1 MSEGSGIRD
10 QGSEIEPENP
20 KSKIQNPKSPNLADA
35 TVAIVGL
42 GLMGGSLAA
51 ALRGAG
57 AGGRQCGRVVGVVR
71 QEATRVAAEQAG
83 VVDAATTDLAAGVAE
98 ADMVV
103 LAAPVRAILD
113 LIPVLGS
120 LLQPG
125 ALVLDLGSSK
135 AAICAALA
143 TLPEQVAAVGGH
155 PMCGKERG
163 GLAAADPA
171 LYRNAP
177 FVLCPTG
184 RTTPAALALARA
196 LATAVGARPYII
208 EAARHDAAVA
218 AISHV
223 PYLLAVAGVAAAA
236 EQAATDPLAWELA
249 AGGFRDTTR
258 VAAGEIA
265 VMRDTVLTNRVA
277 VGVHLA
283 RVQAAL
289 ATLGRLIESG
299 DAAALT
305 TYLEGVQSVRRSL
318 VV

>member
-1 MSEGSGIRD
+1 MADKFQS
-10 QGSEIEPENP
+10 PTPNP
-20 KSKIQNPKSPNLADA
+20 QPPPLAEA

-51 ALRGAG
+51 ALRGDG

-71 QEATRVAAEQAG
+71 QKAVGMAAEQAG
-83 VVDAATTDLAAGVAE
+83 VVDAATTDLAGGVAQ
-98 ADMVV
+98 ADIVV
-103 LAAPVRAILD
+103 LAAPVRTILD
-113 LIPVLGS
+113 LIPRLGS

-135 AAICAALA
+135 AAICAALD

-163 GLAAADPA
+163 GPAAADPA
-171 LYRNAP
+171 LYRGAP
-177 FVLCPTG
+177 FVLCPTR
-184 RTTPAALALARA
+184 RTTPGALAQAEA
-196 LATAVGARPYII
+196 LATAVGARPYIV

-236 EQAATDPLAWELA
+236 EQAATDPLPWELA

-265 VMRDTVLTNRVA
+265 VMRDTVLTNRAA
-277 VGVHLA
+277 VSAHLA

-305 TYLEGVQSVRRSL
+305 TYLEGAQSVRRSL
-318 VV
+318 FV

>member
-1 MSEGSGIRD
+1 M
-10 QGSEIEPENP
+10 
-20 KSKIQNPKSPNLADA
+20 
-35 TVAIVGL
+35 TVVGL

-51 ALRGAG
+51 ALRGDG
-57 AGGRQCGRVVGVVR
+57 ADGRQCGRVIGVVR
-71 QEATRVAAEQAG
+71 QEAAGAAAEQAG
-83 VVDAATTDLAAGVAE
+83 IVDAATTDLAAGVAR
-98 ADMVV
+98 ADIVV
-103 LAAPVRAILD
+103 LAAPVQAILD

-120 LLQPG
+120 LLKSG

-135 AAICAALA
+135 AAICAALD
-143 TLPEQVAAVGGH
+143 TLPAHVAAVGGH

-171 LYRNAP
+171 LYQGAP

-184 RTTPAALALARA
+184 RTTPAALDQAEA
-196 LATAVGARPYII
+196 LATAVGARPYIV

-223 PYLLAVAGVAAAA
+223 PYLLAVAGVTAATA
-236 EQAATDPLAWELA
+236 QAATDPLAWELA

-258 VAAGEIA
+258 VAGGEVP
-265 VMRDTVLTNRVA
+265 VMRDTLLTNRAA
-277 VGVHLA
+277 VSAHLA

-305 TYLEGVQSVRRSL
+305 TYLEGAQAVRRRL
-318 VV
+318 FV

>member
-1 MSEGSGIRD
+1 
-10 QGSEIEPENP
+10 
-20 KSKIQNPKSPNLADA
+20 
-35 TVAIVGL
+35 VAVVGL

-51 ALRGAG
+51 ALRGGG
-57 AGGRQCGRVVGVVR
+57 AGGRQCGRVIGVVR
-71 QEATRVAAEQAG
+71 QEAAGAVAEQAG
-83 VVDAATTDLAAGVAE
+83 VVDLATVDLAAGVAQ
-98 ADMVV
+98 ADIVV

-113 LIPVLGS
+113 LIPTLGS

-135 AAICAALA
+135 AAICAALD
-143 TLPEQVAAVGGH
+143 TLPAQVTAVGGH

-163 GLAAADPA
+163 GSGAADPG
-171 LYRNAP
+171 LYRGAP

-184 RTTPAALALARA
+184 RTTPAALAQAGA
-196 LATAVGARPYII
+196 LATAVGARPYIM

-236 EQAATDPLAWELA
+236 EQAASDALAWELA

-258 VAAGEIA
+258 VAASEVP
-265 VMRDTVLTNRVA
+265 VMRDTLLTNRAA
-277 VGVHLA
+277 VRAHLA

-289 ATLGRLIESG
+289 ATLERLIDRG

-305 TYLEGVQSVRRSL
+305 TYLEGAQAVRRSL
-318 VV
+318 FQ